1 MLYLAIDL
9 HINQLTIVVLD
20 ESGDAVLRR
29 QISTRPDAC
38 QAFLRDVAERAAS
51 QGGFVAMLETC
62 GFEDWLIKELR
73 EAECRRIILVQPT
86 KKKKQKDDRRDA
98 KELAELMWVNRD
110 RIRRGER
117 LHHLREVEIAT
128 GKDRED
134 RRLTKLERDLKAER
148 TRHINAAYHILHRRN
163 VHHDCPTRGI
173 QTKGA
178 MRWLRNLD
186 LPEADRLEMNYHLD
200 RWELIDRELE
210 ALHARICR
218 EAEAH
223 PIAQGMLPWKGVG
236 ASTALAVGCRIGTI
250 ERFRRPGGLVNFFGI
265 APGLDDSGERT
276 GRIGSITKRGS
287 AIVRFYLGQMAMHA
301 IRVNERLRKWHRG
314 IKRRRGSKTALV
326 AVMRKLTHF
335 IWHMVHDGV
344 AYDEHYNRVG

>member
-9 HINQLTIVVLD
+9 HINQLTTLVLD
-20 ESGDAVLRR
+20 EAGDAVLRR
-29 QISTRPDAC
+29 QVSTRPEVC
-38 QAFLRDVAERAAS
+38 RGFLRDVAERAK
-51 QGGFVAMLETC
+51 GPEGFVAMLETC
-62 GFEDWLIKELR
+62 GFEEWLIRELR
-73 EAECRRIILVQPT
+73 EAGCRRIILVQPT

-98 KELAELMWVNRD
+98 NELAELMWVNRD

-117 LHHLREVEIAT
+117 LHQVREVEIAT
-128 GKDRED
+128 DEDRRC

-148 TRHINAAYHILHRRN
+148 TEHINATHHILHRRN
-163 VHHDCPTRGI
+163 VHHECPTKGI
-173 QTKGA
+173 DTKRAGQ
-178 MRWLRNLD
+178 WLRNLD
-186 LPEADRLEMNYHLD
+186 LPEVDRLELDYHLA
-200 RWELIDRELE
+200 RWELIDGELE

-223 PIAQGMLPWKGVG
+223 PIARGMLPWNGVG
-236 ASTALAVGCRIGTI
+236 ASTALAIGCRIGTI
-250 ERFRRPGGLVNFFGI
+250 ERFRRPGSLVNFFGI
-265 APGLDDSGERT
+265 APGLNDSGERT

-287 AIVRFYLGQMAMHA
+287 AIVRFYLGQLAMHA

-326 AVMRKLTHF
+326 AMMRKLTHF

-344 AYDEHYNRVG
+344 AYDARFNPEV